1 MDPSVEKFLSPRT
14 ANTHGQFSTTKAGDE
29 PKRRVPDK
37 KERYTY
43 HRAVPVHMEIRMKAF
58 LAHLVRAAVF
68 VMRALLHCAWFAMR
82 PALAMLCYLLAQY
95 LAAFV
100 AFCAI
105 TLMLR

>member
-1 MDPSVEKFLSPRT
+1 
-14 ANTHGQFSTTKAGDE
+14 
-29 PKRRVPDK
+29 
-37 KERYTY
+37 
-43 HRAVPVHMEIRMKAF
+43 MKAF

-68 VMRALLHCAWFAMR
+68 VVRALLHCAWFAMR
-82 PALAMLCYLLAQY
+82 PVLAMLCYLLAQY

>member
-1 MDPSVEKFLSPRT
+1 MHAATFPLRKRGASRNGT
-14 ANTHGQFSTTKAGDE
+14 CQNATHIYGT
-29 PKRRVPDK
+29 
-37 KERYTY
+37 
-43 HRAVPVHMEIRMKAF
+43 VPVHMEIRMKAF
-58 LAHLVRAAVF
+58 LAHLVRAAMF
-68 VMRALLHCAWFAMR
+68 VVRALLHCAWFAMR

>member
-1 MDPSVEKFLSPRT
+1 M
-14 ANTHGQFSTTKAGDE
+14 
-29 PKRRVPDK
+29 
-37 KERYTY
+37 
-43 HRAVPVHMEIRMKAF
+43 HMEIRVKAL

-68 VMRALLHCAWFAMR
+68 GMRALLHCAWFAMR

-95 LAAFV
+95 VAALL